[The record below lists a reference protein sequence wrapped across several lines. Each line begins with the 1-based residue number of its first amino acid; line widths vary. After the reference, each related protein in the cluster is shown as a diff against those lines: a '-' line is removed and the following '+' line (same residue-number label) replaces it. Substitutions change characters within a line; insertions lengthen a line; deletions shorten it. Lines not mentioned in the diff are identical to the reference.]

1 MKLKIRGNRAAEMY
15 IPPWPGPSASQLS
28 LRAAESLPYPLANA
42 SGKSFYVARNGIYH
56 LFRALG
62 LRSDE
67 NVLVPDYHSGNETS
81 AIRAAGAP
89 IRFYPIGR
97 DLQPDREAITRLC
110 TPQTRALYII
120 HFIGWPQPMGWI
132 TAFCRQRGL
141 LLIEDCALSFL
152 SEYNGRPLGSF
163 GDYAVHCL
171 YKTLP
176 VPNGAVL
183 TANGSPLRE
192 IENLKTVSPGMASV
206 LGRSTELILESLRS
220 RFPWCGAQLAS
231 MKSAFGRALTAA
243 SVERERVGNIGF
255 DISKVNTGMS
265 RGCRWLLARFNYELI
280 RERRRTNFLYLEARL
295 KDKMSMLPLELS
307 AGICPLFL
315 PILTENK
322 SLVADN
328 LRRRGIGVVEFWN
341 EGDPAACGPGSEDA
355 LFLRKHVLELPIH
368 QDVTPAQLDYIAREV
383 IGHARPVA
391 VESGGELRLDG
402 TGKSGG
408 ELRLD
413 GAGAMEER
421 ASCCASS

>member
-1 MKLKIRGNRAAEMY
+1 MY

-28 LRAAESLPYPLANA
+28 LRGIPGRESLPYPLESA
-42 SGKSFYVARNGIYH
+42 GKFFYVARNGIYH

-81 AIRAAGAP
+81 AIRAAGTS
-89 IRFYPIGR
+89 ICFYPIGR
-97 DLQPDREAITRLC
+97 DLQPDREAIARLC
-110 TPQTRALYII
+110 TSKTRALYVI
-120 HFIGWPQPMGWI
+120 HFIGWPQPMDWI
-132 TAFCRQRGL
+132 TTFCRQRGL

-152 SEYNGRPLGSF
+152 SESNGRPLGSF

-183 TANGSPLRE
+183 TTNGPPLDE
-192 IENLKTVSPGMASV
+192 LENLQTTPPGRTSV
-206 LGRSTELILESLRS
+206 IGRSAELFLESFRS
-220 RFPWCGAQLAS
+220 RFPWLGSELAS

-255 DISKVNTGMS
+255 DIGKVNTGMS
-265 RGCRWLLARFNYELI
+265 RGCHWLLARFQYEWI
-280 RERRRTNFLYLEARL
+280 RERRRSNFLYLEARL
-295 KDKMSMLPLELS
+295 KGQVSLLSLELTE
-307 AGICPLFL
+307 GICPLFF

-322 SLVADN
+322 SRVADN

-341 EGDPAACGPGSEDA
+341 EGDPAACGSDA
-355 LFLRKHVLELPIH
+355 QFLRQHVLELPIH

-383 IGHARPVA
+383 ISQAQPVA
-391 VESGGELRLDG
+391 SPL
-402 TGKSGG
+402 
-408 ELRLD
+408 
-413 GAGAMEER
+413 EER
-421 ASCCASS
+421 TTCCASS